1 MKLSLVAQALPK
13 RKIVTHFS
21 GELMADVDLYAS
33 VLKEKTGKD
42 VGVLRLMEAMLIDY
56 LASDKEFQKLK
67 NSRPTR
73 TEHGPAD
80 NVTPTADD
88 GSTHRTG

>member
-33 VLKEKTGKD
+33 VLKEKTGQD

-67 NSRPTR
+67 NSRPAR
-73 TEHGPAD
+73 PESGPDD
-80 NVTPTADD
+80 NVTSTADD
-88 GSTHRTG
+88 VSTPQAG